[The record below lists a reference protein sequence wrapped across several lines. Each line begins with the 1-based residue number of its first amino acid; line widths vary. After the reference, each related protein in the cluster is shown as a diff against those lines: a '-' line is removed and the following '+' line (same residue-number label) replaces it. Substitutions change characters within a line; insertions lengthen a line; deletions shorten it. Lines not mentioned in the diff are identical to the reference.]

1 METKATVWTP
11 LVSNSTSDG
20 RGILISVTL
29 ARKNITAREVIDAI
43 HPHGTALVMEDGK
56 AWVRETAIPPELLM
70 QALKANREAV
80 LAEMKRRADVCQDRR
95 PGPRKLGDFAVS
107 GAVLSSQRSYLLLP
121 GATLAG
127 NPGYTSR
134 LWLWV
139 GVSCFNA

>member
-1 METKATVWTP
+1 M
-11 LVSNSTSDG
+11 
-20 RGILISVTL
+20 
-29 ARKNITAREVIDAI
+29 TASKIIDAI
-43 HPHGTALVMEDGK
+43 HQTGAALVMEDGK
-56 AWVRETAIPPELLM
+56 SRVRGTAIPPELM